1 MRYLTRNQIPRKVID
16 GIAFTN
22 PFYPR
27 AKRLNY
33 WISASRSPPF
43 PPTLIGP
50 RCLSPDNRLTRQ
62 EELRR
67 TAPET
72 RENDRGT
79 VFRFKLRMIAESRQI
94 GTRRDSPISPPCLR
108 FPRRN
113 RVWPWVPL
121 LSSAYRFLSLTI
133 VHLPRRDART
143 CIEITRRNVYTR
155 GE

>member
-33 WISASRSPPF
+33 WISASRSSPF

-94 GTRRDSPISPPCLR
+94 GTRRDSPIY
-108 FPRRN
+108 
-113 RVWPWVPL
+113 
-121 LSSAYRFLSLTI
+121 LSSLPTVSAPKPSVAVSSSSLICIPFPLSNDRSSSAAGRTHLYR
-133 VHLPRRDART
+133 DNAA
-143 CIEITRRNVYTR
+143 
-155 GE
+155 